1 MYLINIVPIRSNV
14 DRVGIEILFVA
25 YWLDVNE
32 SNKIRYK

>member
-1 MYLINIVPIRSNV
+1 MYQINIVPILSNV

-25 YWLDVNE
+25 YCLDVNE